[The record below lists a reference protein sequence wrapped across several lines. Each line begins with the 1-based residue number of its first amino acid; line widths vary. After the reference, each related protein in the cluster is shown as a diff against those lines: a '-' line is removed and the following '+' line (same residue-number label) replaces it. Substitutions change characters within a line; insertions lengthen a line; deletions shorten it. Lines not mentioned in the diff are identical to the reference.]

1 MDSRAHA
8 GRRGVSVPRFELSCK
23 APDPRRLRI
32 QQVGVVISCWRT
44 RILLT
49 PKVACI
55 PAWTS
60 RRADPWHV
68 SYHVDF
74 FLSIILGHFNLS
86 RTVHNFFLDNPSMGR
101 YTYFAVDLD

>member
-23 APDPRRLRI
+23 APDSRRLRI
-32 QQVGVVISCWRT
+32 QQVGVVISCRRT

-74 FLSIILGHFNLS
+74 FLSIILGHD
-86 RTVHNFFLDNPSMGR
+86 FFLDNPSMGR
-101 YTYFAVDLD
+101 YTYFGLVLLR